1 MSRLKGVRFSV
12 RRRSIVRATV
22 IVAVGALVASVTQ
35 PIAVQAA
42 AAAAAPEPVN
52 VRDLPLLPA
61 EPAKPDPV
69 APADPK
75 ADFAPLA
82 KREGGSRFDP
92 ERSRL
97 VSRSMFGEVYE
108 NPDGT
113 QTHRQST
120 VPMNVREADGQW
132 HPVDVSLEV
141 DEKSKRAKAKR
152 HPLRVTLAGSA
163 EDPNLLGVETEGGN
177 RVSLGLERPKAA
189 KADVRGAQ
197 AGYREVEPATDLEYE
212 VMPGGV
218 KEVIKLKAPP
228 APGRSSWRFV
238 LDTGGLTPKLV
249 DGGVQLL
256 DAGEKAK
263 LVIPPVLTWDSAGTE
278 DTPPART
285 GGTYGL
291 EHVGGS
297 RWVLT
302 VAVDEA
308 WLRDKER
315 VYPVSVDPT
324 FTLPVTEWHSY
335 KSDGTQT
342 YNQYGLQIGSPL
354 HNQTVWRTLFKFDYP
369 QMFGRTVVGARFDV
383 RNNRTLAPVDKTY
396 SANLYHGTAFQ
407 FDGLG
412 QHLAS
417 ALVGQVGSFSDP
429 RLTQYLREKVDARDP
444 YAWMMITGHEDPNI
458 WTYKILDATMT
469 IDTGTAPPAP
479 TLVGPAHESV
489 STSLTPTLAVNPVS
503 DPDGDPVKYCFR
515 VATGADANSG
525 VVVDSGCLDS
535 PTWTVPPGVLQDGVT
550 YTWQVKVSSGAT
562 LTPSA
567 VWRLKVDQR
576 IGARGPAP
584 ADTVGPVSVNLA
596 NGNATVSVSS
606 PTFTTVGGT
615 AGLSM
620 TYNSQQQETKG
631 LRASYFNDLSRNGN
645 INPGQEPV
653 LVRTE
658 PQVNVDWRDQSPFA
672 PALPADYFVV
682 RWEGFFQA
690 PVAGTYQF
698 AGVHDDGLKIWVNNN
713 SVYDQ
718 PCCADVNW
726 GVAGNV
732 TLSAG
737 QRVPIKVELAEQ
749 TGLAQLRL
757 FTRTTDNT
765 TVPPQIV
772 PADWLYSQDLP
783 ALPKGWTLSAD
794 LDGTGASFTE
804 AKVTDQNVVLTD
816 ASGAKHTWT
825 KKSTGGY
832 TPPEGEDGILALDN
846 GGRITLTYGSD
857 VYVFTAEGKLESQTS
872 AADTRKPA
880 ALQNVYD
887 GSPSRLREI
896 KDPVSRRSHRL
907 HYSRSGDDC
916 YAGATPPPG
925 ADATPPAQMLCRIVY
940 WDGTQTR
947 LWYHQGRLF
956 RVEDPGAEITDF
968 SFTSNGLL
976 DGVRDS
982 RASDW
987 VAADPATRNTDA
999 ANYIVHYVDHLAP
1012 KPLVRQ
1018 VYEPKASADV
1028 DRGRHGYRYEPAQ
1041 RTTYV
1046 DVDGVSP
1053 ATGFFT
1059 KVTYDDAFRQLT
1071 STDAT
1076 GRTTSQTWNHKDQ
1089 KLTSTDAAGRVSTTV
1104 YDAQDRPTDAY
1115 GPAPAS
1121 CFSGR
1126 VPTAACA
1133 ATVPHTKTNYDEN
1146 INGLVAAF
1154 YDNRNLTGSPKA
1166 YQTGLAAD
1174 GTAAR
1179 NWGEAAPAT
1188 GIPADNFSVRL
1199 TGEVV
1204 FPAAGNYTMRVLA
1217 DDGVRLWVD
1226 DQLVIDSWIDSSPTW
1241 RQGTVNSPAAGAAK
1255 KVRLE
1260 YYEATVT
1267 AQLELH
1273 WTTPAGVQQV
1283 VPATSLR
1290 PRHDLTTSTVTGESR
1305 GVPDKVAST
1314 KFGENGLDAA
1324 FGLAT
1329 SSISGGTTT
1338 RTTYETVGTGYL
1350 RKTTEA
1356 MATGAETTYVY
1367 YGDTETRDNP
1377 CTPQVE
1383 AVNQGGLAKLTR
1395 LPTPASGVAREDEQV
1410 FDASG
1415 RVVAE
1420 GTSGE
1425 WTCTTYDERDRVVS
1439 VKHPASSSAGERT
1452 VTTNHAVNGDPLTTS
1467 VTDHE
1472 GTVTTRVDLLGRV
1485 VEYTDAN
1492 GVRTQTRYDQA
1503 GRVTSEKVI
1512 PPNPADAPQETTYTH
1527 DDAGRVRTVTL
1538 GTTVLATATYNAAG
1552 ELASVAYANGSSLES
1567 VGRDDA
1573 GRTVSHT
1580 WKTSDGVQV
1589 VSAVTRTRAGTIVDE
1604 SLGGVDA
1611 RPSGPNYVYDAG
1623 GRLTEAWVPG
1633 HHYTYD
1639 FTSAAP
1645 AGCPTGTQTN
1655 AGLNTNRVRLLDET
1669 ASGVAET
1676 GYCYDAADRL
1686 LGTVGAT
1693 AVTDVRYDDHGN
1705 TTQYTT
1711 GGATTHLTWD
1721 GADRNIGVRSTGAD
1735 PAEVHYTRDAADR
1748 IIRRQALQ
1756 GDAVADVRYGY
1767 SAEGDAA
1774 DLALA
1779 GPDKKVLSRSV
1790 GLPGGVLYTW
1800 KPDTTTLDH
1809 STVRGDL
1816 ALTTGADGKQVGD
1829 PRTYNPFGE
1838 AVGVVGANDGLPDNQ
1853 PGDMDYG
1860 WLGQHQRPHE
1870 HAGALSIVQMGARP
1884 YSPLL
1889 GRFLSVDP
1897 VEGGSANDYDYV
1909 NGDPVN
1915 TTDIDGK
1922 CPFCFFVAA
1931 VGVRVAGRVI
1941 VRHASQWVTK
1951 RAAPWVAR
1959 KAAPAGRWVGT
1970 KATRAVS
1977 WVRNTA
1983 KGTVSRAKGVV
1994 SKAKNTWNGSKA
2006 KRTYNNVKYH
2016 PRVQQCRN
2024 NMLVVRVNTRG
2035 LESLPYL
2042 KEGLSAVGC
2051 VMGLLGWRMK

>member
-1 MSRLKGVRFSV
+1 MS
-12 RRRSIVRATV
+12 A
-22 IVAVGALVASVTQ
+22 
-35 PIAVQAA
+35 
-42 AAAAAPEPVN
+42 
-52 VRDLPLLPA
+52 RDLPLLSA
-61 EPAKPDPV
+61 ESAKMDSV

-82 KREGGSRFDP
+82 KKDSGSHFDP
-92 ERSRL
+92 QRSRL
-97 VSRSMFGEVYE
+97 VSRSMYGEVYE

-113 QTHRQST
+113 QTHRQAT
-120 VPMNVREADGQW
+120 VPMNVKEVDGQW

-141 DEKSKRAKAKR
+141 DAKNKRAKAKR
-152 HPLRVTLAGSA
+152 HPLRPTFADTAADS
-163 EDPNLLGVETEGGN
+163 NLLSVETENGA

-212 VMPGGV
+212 VTPGGV
-218 KEVIKLKAPP
+218 KEVIKLKQVP
-228 APGRSSWRFV
+228 ASGKSSWRFV
-238 LDTGGLTPKLV
+238 LETGGLAPRLV
-249 DGGVQLL
+249 DDGVQLV
-256 DAGEKAK
+256 DAQQKAR

-291 EHVGGS
+291 EHVDGS

-342 YNQYGLQIGSPL
+342 YNQYGLQVGSPM

-383 RNNRTLAPVDKTY
+383 RNNRTLSPVDKTY
-396 SANLYHGTAFQ
+396 GANLYHGTAFQ

-444 YAWMMITGHEDPNI
+444 YAWMMITGHEDPNV
-458 WTYKILDATMT
+458 WTYKSLDATMT

-479 TLVGPAHESV
+479 TLIGPPDQSV
-489 STSLTPTLAVNPVS
+489 STVLTPTLAVDPVA

-535 PTWTVPPGVLQDGVT
+535 PSWNVPSGVLQDGVS

-562 LTPSA
+562 LTPSP

-576 IGARGPAP
+576 IGDRGPAP
-584 ADTVGPVSVNLA
+584 ADAVGPISTNLA
-596 NGNATVSVSS
+596 NGNASVSVSS

-615 AGLSM
+615 AGLNF
-620 TYNSQQQETKG
+620 TYNSQQQESKG
-631 LRASYFNDLSRNGN
+631 LRASYFQDLSQNGN
-645 INPGQEPV
+645 INPGQQPV

-658 PQVNVDWRDQSPFA
+658 PQVNVDWGDGSPFA
-672 PALPADYFVV
+672 PALPADFFVV

-718 PCCADVNW
+718 GCCGDVNW

-732 TLSAG
+732 ALSAG

-749 TGLAQLRL
+749 RGLANLRM
-757 FTRTTDNT
+757 FVRTTDNT

-794 LDGTGASFTE
+794 VDGSGASFTE
-804 AKVTDQNVVLTD
+804 AKVTDQNIVLTD
-816 ASGAKHTWT
+816 GSGAKHTWT
-825 KKSTGGY
+825 KKSAGGY
-832 TPPEGEDGILALDN
+832 TPPDGEDGILALDN
-846 GGRITLTYGSD
+846 SGRITLTYGSE
-857 VYVFTAEGKLESQTS
+857 VFVFTAEGKLESQSS
-872 AADTRKPA
+872 AVDTRKPA

-887 GSPSRLREI
+887 GSPSRLRDI
-896 KDPVSRRSHRL
+896 KDPVSQRSHRL
-907 HYSRSGDDC
+907 HYNRSGDDC
-916 YAGATPPPG
+916 YAGTTPPPG
-925 ADATPPAQMLCRIVY
+925 ADALPPAQMLCRITY

-956 RVEDPGAEITDF
+956 RIEDPGAEITDF
-968 SFTSNGLL
+968 SFTANGLL

-987 VAADPATRNTDA
+987 VARDPANRNTDA
-999 ANYIVHYVDHLAP
+999 ANYVVHYVDHTAA
-1012 KPLVRQ
+1012 KPLIRQ
-1018 VYEPKASADV
+1018 VYEPKAAADV
-1028 DRGRHGYRYEPAQ
+1028 ERGRHGYRYDPAQ

-1046 DVDGVSP
+1046 DVDGVTS
-1053 ATGFFT
+1053 ASGFST
-1059 KVTYDDAFRQLT
+1059 KVTYDAAFRQLT

-1076 GRTTSQTWNHKDQ
+1076 GHTTSQTWSVKDRV
-1089 KLTSTDAAGRVSTTV
+1089 LTSTDAAGRVSTNV
-1104 YDAQDRPTDAY
+1104 YDAVDRLTDKY

-1121 CFSGR
+1121 CFTGL

-1133 ATVPHTKTNYDEN
+1133 ATVPHTRTNYDEGL
-1146 INGLVAAF
+1146 NGLAAAF
-1154 YDNRNLTGSPKA
+1154 YDNRDLTGSPKV

-1174 GTAAR
+1174 GATAR
-1179 NWGEAAPAT
+1179 DWGDAAPAT
-1188 GIPADNFSVRL
+1188 GIPADNFSLRL
-1199 TGEVV
+1199 TGDVV
-1204 FPAAGNYTMRVLA
+1204 FPEAGTYTLRVLA
-1217 DDGVRLWVD
+1217 DDGVRMWVD
-1226 DQLVIDSWIDSSPTW
+1226 DLLLIDGWVDSSPTW
-1241 RQGTVNSPAAGAAK
+1241 RTGRVTVPAAGGAR

-1267 AQLELH
+1267 ARLELH
-1273 WTTPAGVQQV
+1273 WTTPGGIQQV
-1283 VPATSLR
+1283 VPATNLR
-1290 PRHDLTTSTVTGESR
+1290 PRHDLTTSTVKGESHE
-1305 GVPDKVAST
+1305 VPDEVAT
-1314 KFGENGLDAA
+1314 TRYTDNGLDAA
-1324 FGLAT
+1324 YGLQT
-1329 SSISGGTTT
+1329 STTSAGLTTGTS
-1338 RTTYETVGTGYL
+1338 YEQVGAGYL
-1350 RKTTEA
+1350 RKTG
-1356 MATGAETTYVY
+1356 ATAPNGAQTAHTF
-1367 YGDTETRDNP
+1367 YGGTETRDNP
-1377 CTPQVE
+1377 CTSEVE
-1383 AVNQGGLAKLTR
+1383 AINQGGLAKLTR
-1395 LPTPASGVAREDEQV
+1395 LPNPAGGTAREDEQV

-1415 RVVAE
+1415 RVVAK

-1425 WTCTTYDERDRVVS
+1425 WLCTTYDERDRVVS
-1439 VKHPASSSAGERT
+1439 VKHPASASAGERT
-1452 VTTNHAVNGDPLTTS
+1452 VTTNHAVDGDPLTTS
-1467 VTDHE
+1467 VSDHE
-1472 GTVTTRVDLLGRV
+1472 GTTAVRMDLLGRT
-1485 VEYTDAN
+1485 VEYTDAS
-1492 GVRTQTRYDQA
+1492 GVRTRTRYDQA
-1503 GRVTSEKVI
+1503 GRTTSETVT
-1512 PPNPADAPQETTYTH
+1512 PPNAADAPQETTYTH
-1527 DDAGRVRTVTL
+1527 DGASRVRTVKL
-1538 GTTVLATATYNAAG
+1538 GTTVLATATYDTAG
-1552 ELASVAYANGSSLES
+1552 ELASVTYANGSSLAA
-1567 VGRDDA
+1567 VGNDTA
-1573 GRTVSHT
+1573 GR
-1580 WKTSDGVQV
+1580 V
-1589 VSAVTRTRAGTIVDE
+1589 VSNTWRTTDNVEVVSSVTRSRAGTIVDE

-1611 RPSGPNYVYDAG
+1611 RPSGRNYVYDAA
-1623 GRLTEAWVPG
+1623 GRLVEAWVPG

-1645 AGCPTGTQTN
+1645 AACPTGALPN
-1655 AGLNTNRVRLLDET
+1655 AGQNTNRVRLLDET

-1705 TTQYTT
+1705 TTQYTV
-1711 GGATTHLTWD
+1711 GGATTHLSWD
-1721 GADRNIGVRSTGAD
+1721 GADRNTAMRNTGAD
-1735 PAEVHYTRDAADR
+1735 PADVRYTRDAADR
-1748 IIRRQALQ
+1748 IIRRQATA
-1756 GDAVADVRYGY
+1756 GDDVADVRYGY
-1767 SAEGDAA
+1767 SAEGDTA
-1774 DLALA
+1774 DLTLN
-1779 GPDKKVLSRSV
+1779 GPDKRLLTRTIS
-1790 GLPGGVLYTW
+1790 LPGGALYTW
-1800 KPDTTTLDH
+1800 RPDATTLDH
-1809 STVRGDL
+1809 PTIRGDL
-1816 ALTTGADGKQVGD
+1816 ALTTGADGKQVGGL
-1829 PRTYNPFGE
+1829 RTYSPFGE
-1838 AVGVVGANDGLPDNQ
+1838 AVGVVGVNDGLPDNQ
-1853 PGDMDYG
+1853 PGHMDYG
-1860 WLGQHQRPHE
+1860 WLGRHQRPHE

-1915 TTDIDGK
+1915 NVDLDGK
-1922 CPFCFFVAA
+1922 RCQRNFWGYRCGPKVFNKGPIRRVITVQRSPGGKWKIVKHTYYRAPLIGGMRVSLPLSRTTCNASMKSCSVKSPRAVVRRASTGCKAGFFT
-1931 VGVRVAGRVI
+1931 VAGGAI
-1941 VRHASQWVTK
+1941 TTLGGFATK
-1951 RAAPWVAR
+1951 NPF
-1959 KAAPAGRWVGT
+1959 
-1970 KATRAVS
+1970 
-1977 WVRNTA
+1977 
-1983 KGTVSRAKGVV
+1983 GVV
-1994 SKAKNTWNGSKA
+1994 GG
-2006 KRTYNNVKYH
+2006 
-2016 PRVQQCRN
+2016 
-2024 NMLVVRVNTRG
+2024 VVTTAGGVTAMRG
-2035 LESLPYL
+2035 F
-2042 KEGLSAVGC
+2042 C
-2051 VMGLLGWRMK
+2051 

>member
-1 MSRLKGVRFSV
+1 M
-12 RRRSIVRATV
+12 
-22 IVAVGALVASVTQ
+22 ALVASVLS
-35 PIAVQAA
+35 PVSAPAVAEPAA
-42 AAAAAPEPVN
+42 STAVSP
-52 VRDLPLLPA
+52 RDLPLLPV

-75 ADFAPLA
+75 ADFTPLA
-82 KREGGSRFDP
+82 KREGGSHFDP

-97 VSRSMFGEVYE
+97 VSRSMYGEVYE

-113 QTHRQST
+113 RTHRQAT
-120 VPMNVREADGQW
+120 VPMNVKEADGQW

-141 DEKSKRAKAKR
+141 EDKSRRVKAKR
-152 HPLRVTLAGSA
+152 HPLRPTFAGSA
-163 EDPNLLGVETEGGN
+163 EDPSLLSVETEDGA
-177 RVSLGLERPKAA
+177 RVSLGLERSKVARA
-189 KADVRGAQ
+189 EVRGAL
-197 AGYREVEPATDLEYE
+197 AEYREVEPGTDLEYE

-228 APGRSSWRFV
+228 APGKSSWRFR

-249 DGGVQLL
+249 DDGVQLV
-256 DAGEKAK
+256 DAGGKAR
-263 LVIPPVLTWDSAGTE
+263 LVVPPVLAWDSAGTE

-285 GGTYGL
+285 GGGYGL

-297 RWVLT
+297 RWALT
-302 VAVDEA
+302 VAVDES

-335 KSDGTQT
+335 KSDGTET

-369 QMFGRTVVGARFDV
+369 QMFGRTVIGARFDV

-396 SANLYHGTAFQ
+396 GANLYHGTAFQ
-407 FDGLG
+407 FDGIG

-417 ALVGQVGSFSDP
+417 ALVGQVGSFNDP

-444 YAWMMITGHEDPNI
+444 YAWMMITGHEDPNV
-458 WTYKILDATMT
+458 WTYKVLDATMT

-479 TLVGPAHESV
+479 TLVGPAHDSV
-489 STSLTPTLAVNPVS
+489 STSLTPTLAVNPVT
-503 DPDGDPVKYCFR
+503 DGDGDPVKYCFT
-515 VATGADANSG
+515 VATGSDAKSG
-525 VVVDSGCLDS
+525 VVVDSGCLDT

-550 YTWQVKVSSGAT
+550 YTWRVRAHSGIT
-562 LTPSA
+562 STPSP
-567 VWRLKVDQR
+567 VWRLRIDQR
-576 IGARGPAP
+576 IGDRGPAP
-584 ADTVGPVSVNLA
+584 VDTVGPVQVNLA

-620 TYNSQQQETKG
+620 TYNSQQQESKG
-631 LRASYFNDLSRNGN
+631 LRASYFQDLSQNGN
-645 INPGQEPV
+645 INAGQQPV

-658 PQVNVDWRDQSPFA
+658 PQVNVDWGDQSPWA
-672 PALPADYFVV
+672 PALPADFFVV

-749 TGLAQLRL
+749 RGLANLRL

-794 LDGTGASFTE
+794 LDGTGSAFTE

-816 ASGAKHTWT
+816 ATGAKHTWT

-857 VYVFTAEGKLESQTS
+857 VYAFTPEGKLESQSS
-872 AADTRKPA
+872 AVDTRKPA
-880 ALQNVYD
+880 ALRNVYD

-896 KDPVSRRSHRL
+896 KDPVSQRSHRL
-907 HYSRSGDDC
+907 HYNRSGDDC
-916 YAGATPPPG
+916 YAGVTPPHG
-925 ADATPPAQMLCRIVY
+925 ADALPPAQMLCRVVY
-940 WDGTQTR
+940 WDGSQTR
-947 LWYHQGRLF
+947 LWYKQGRLL
-956 RVEDPGAEITDF
+956 RVEDPGAEVTDF
-968 SFTSNGLL
+968 SVMANGLI

-982 RASDW
+982 RAADW
-987 VAADPATRNTDA
+987 VARDPATRSNDQ
-999 ANYIVHYVDHLAP
+999 ANYVVHYLDAGTA
-1012 KPLVRQ
+1012 KPQVLQ
-1018 VYEPKASADV
+1018 VYEPKASPDV
-1028 DRGRHGYRYEPAQ
+1028 ERGRHGYRYNADQ
-1041 RTTYV
+1041 RTTHV

-1053 ATGFFT
+1053 ATGYFT
-1059 KVTYDDAFRQLT
+1059 KVTYDAAFRQLT

-1089 KLTSTDAAGRVSTTV
+1089 KLTSTDAAGRRSTTV
-1104 YDAQDRPTDAY
+1104 YDARDRPTDNY

-1121 CFSGR
+1121 CFTGQ

-1133 ATVPHTKTNYDEN
+1133 GTVPHEQTNYDEG

-1154 YDNRNLTGSPKA
+1154 YDNKALTGAPKV

-1174 GTAAR
+1174 GTTAR
-1179 NWGEAAPAT
+1179 NWGDAAPAT

-1199 TGEVV
+1199 TGDIV
-1204 FPAAGNYTMRVLA
+1204 FPEAGNYTMRVLA

-1226 DQLVIDSWIDSSPTW
+1226 DQLVVDSWIDSSPTW
-1241 RQGTVNSPAAGAAK
+1241 RQGTVTSSAAGATR

-1273 WTTPAGVQQV
+1273 WTTPGGVQQV

-1290 PRHDLTTSTVTGESR
+1290 PRHDLTTSTVTAESH
-1305 GVPDKVAST
+1305 GVPGKVAGT
-1314 KFGENGLDAA
+1314 RFDENGLDPA

-1329 SSISGGTTT
+1329 STVSAGMTT
-1338 RTTYETVGTGYL
+1338 RNTYEAVGTGYL
-1350 RKTTEA
+1350 RKTGSA
-1356 MATGAETTYVY
+1356 LPTGAESTYAF

-1377 CTPQVE
+1377 CTTAVE
-1383 AVNQGGLAKLTR
+1383 AINQGGLAKLTR
-1395 LPTPASGVAREDEQV
+1395 LPAPASGTAREDEQV

-1425 WTCTTYDERDRVVS
+1425 WTCTAYDDRDRVVS
-1439 VKHPASSSAGERT
+1439 VKHPASASAGERT

-1485 VEYTDAN
+1485 VEYTDVN

-1503 GRVTSEKVI
+1503 GRVTSERVV
-1512 PPNPADAPQETTYTH
+1512 PPNPADAPQEITYTY
-1527 DDAGRVRTVTL
+1527 DDAGRLRTVTL
-1538 GTTVLATATYNAAG
+1538 GTTVLATATYDAAG
-1552 ELASVAYANGSSLES
+1552 ELASVTYANGSSLAA
-1567 VGRDDA
+1567 VGRDTA
-1573 GRTVSHT
+1573 GRVVSQT
-1580 WKTSDGVQV
+1580 WKTGDNVQI
-1589 VSAVTRTRAGTIVDE
+1589 VSSVTRTRSSTIIDEQLAGI
-1604 SLGGVDA
+1604 DA
-1611 RPSGPNYVYDAG
+1611 RPSGPNYVYDAA
-1623 GRLTEAWVPG
+1623 GRLVEAWVPG

-1645 AGCPTGTQTN
+1645 ASCPTGTKPD

-1669 ASGVAET
+1669 AAGVAET

-1705 TTQYTT
+1705 TTQYTI
-1711 GGATTHLTWD
+1711 GSATTHLSWD
-1721 GADRNIGVRSTGAD
+1721 GADRNTGVRTTGAD
-1735 PAEVHYTRDAADR
+1735 PAEVRYTRDAADR
-1748 IIRRQALQ
+1748 IIRRQVTQ
-1756 GDAVADVRYGY
+1756 GDDVADVRYGY
-1767 SAEGDAA
+1767 SAEGDTA
-1774 DLALA
+1774 DLALN
-1779 GPDKKVLSRSV
+1779 GPDKRLLTRSIS
-1790 GLPGGVLYTW
+1790 LPGGALYTW
-1800 KPDTTTLDH
+1800 KPDGVTVDH
-1809 STVRGDL
+1809 PTVRGDL

-1829 PRTYNPFGE
+1829 LLTYNPFGE
-1838 AVGVVGANDGLPDNQ
+1838 AVGVVGVNDGLPDNQ
-1853 PGDMDYG
+1853 PGHMDYG

-1870 HAGALSIVQMGARP
+1870 HAGALSIVQMGSRP

-1915 TTDIDGK
+1915 TTDIDGR
-1922 CPFCFFVAA
+1922 CPFCFFAAA
-1931 VGVRVAGRVI
+1931 VGIRVAGRVVI
-1941 VRHASQWVTK
+1941 RHASQWVTK

-1959 KAAPAGRWVGT
+1959 KATSAGRWIGT

-1977 WVRNTA
+1977 WTRNTA
-1983 KGTVSRAKGVV
+1983 KSTVSRAKGVV
-1994 SKAKNTWNGSKA
+1994 SKAKNVWNNSKA
-2006 KRTYNNVKYH
+2006 KRVYVNVKLH
-2016 PRVQQCRN
+2016 PRVDRCRQ
-2024 NMLVVRVNTRG
+2024 NMQRVKMNT
-2035 LESLPYL
+2035 LHMYSPYV
-2042 KEGLSAVGC
+2042 KGFVNAIACG
-2051 VMGLLGWRMK
+2051 MGFFNWPR